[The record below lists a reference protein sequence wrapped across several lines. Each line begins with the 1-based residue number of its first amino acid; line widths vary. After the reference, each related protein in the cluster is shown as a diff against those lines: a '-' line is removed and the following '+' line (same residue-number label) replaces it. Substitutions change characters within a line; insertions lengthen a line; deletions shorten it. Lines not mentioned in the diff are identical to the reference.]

1 MEWLL
6 AVLDILDPAPPPR
19 GAYMH
24 LLLDRYQREAA
35 MVAKKIERAVGTDQ
49 SGVTRPVGLSS
60 ALREQLIA
68 LIDEEVNGTCSVL
81 SAVKAGSDIW
91 QFKDAVTRCMGK
103 GADIGFR
110 DVRGLIARTIQ
121 KVSPDGYRLT
131 SRSPGL
137 QTPDEIFKQMVE
149 NSSQRVHGI
158 LAQ

>member
-1 MEWLL
+1 
-6 AVLDILDPAPPPR
+6 
-19 GAYMH
+19 
-24 LLLDRYQREAA
+24 
-35 MVAKKIERAVGTDQ
+35 
-49 SGVTRPVGLSS
+49 LSS

-81 SAVKAGSDIW
+81 AAVKAGSDIW

-103 GADIGFR
+103 GADIAFR
-110 DVRGLIARTIQ
+110 DVRGLIARTIL